1 MTYKRKKFVCIGA
14 VHTDFILQF
23 KTKHFHNRTN
33 PVKKTQHLGGVAYNI
48 AEKFSFL
55 NLKTKLISL
64 NCQKSD
70 IEKILKN
77 KITFKALSREIY
89 DRSYTSVLNTKGEMI
104 LGLADMDNYEK
115 PLTIKN
121 ILNIKNNNIIFDLNL
136 SLKTIESLISKYSH
150 LNSISVCGTSAY
162 KVHKIKR
169 LLPKINI
176 LILNKQESLNLSNKK
191 NIKDALKFII
201 TKNKNLTAV
210 ITNGKNSVKAYHN
223 KNTYIC
229 KPPKT
234 TIKNEN
240 KAGDIM
246 SAFFF
251 YYYFFQKLN
260 FATVLSKSIAAGT
273 LHVTGFI
280 ATKTKYLKKIDKL
293 SENIKVR
300 IKKNVR

>member
-1 MTYKRKKFVCIGA
+1 MIHKRKKFVCIGA
-14 VHTDFILQF
+14 VHTDYILQF
-23 KTKHFHNRTN
+23 KTKHFNNRTN
-33 PVKKTQHLGGVAYNI
+33 PVKKTQYLGCVAYNI
-48 AEKFSFL
+48 AEKLSFL

-64 NCQKSD
+64 NWQKTN
-70 IEKILKN
+70 IEKILKK

-89 DRSYTSVLNTKGEMI
+89 DRSYTSVLNKKGEMI
-104 LGLADMDNYEK
+104 LGLADMDNYER

-121 ILNIKNNNIIFDLNL
+121 MVNIKNNNIIFDLNL
-136 SLKTIESLISKYSH
+136 SLKTIKSLISKYSL
-150 LNSISVCGTSAY
+150 LNTISVCGTSAY
-162 KVHKIKR
+162 KVYKIKR

-191 NIKDALKFII
+191 NINDALKFII

-240 KAGDIM
+240 
-246 SAFFF
+246 
-251 YYYFFQKLN
+251 
-260 FATVLSKSIAAGT
+260 
-273 LHVTGFI
+273 
-280 ATKTKYLKKIDKL
+280 
-293 SENIKVR
+293 
-300 IKKNVR
+300 

>member
-1 MTYKRKKFVCIGA
+1 MIDKRKKFVCIGA
-14 VHTDFILQF
+14 VHTDYILQL
-23 KTKHFHNRTN
+23 KRKHINNRTN
-33 PVKKTQHLGGVAYNI
+33 PVKRTQYLGGVAYNI
-48 AEKFSFL
+48 AEKLSFL

-64 NCQKSD
+64 NWQKKN
-70 IEKILKN
+70 IEKISKK
-77 KITFKALSREIY
+77 KIAFKALNREIY
-89 DRSYTSVLNTKGEMI
+89 DRSYTSVLNKKGEMI
-104 LGLADMDNYEK
+104 LGLADMDNYER

-121 ILNIKNNNIIFDLNL
+121 MVNIKNNNIIFDLNL
-136 SLKTIESLISKYSH
+136 PLKTIKSLISKYSL
-150 LNSISVCGTSAY
+150 LNTISVCGTSAY
-162 KVHKIKR
+162 KVYKIKR

-201 TKNKNLTAV
+201 AKNKNLTAV
-210 ITNGKNSVKAYHN
+210 ITDGKNSVKAYHN

-246 SAFFF
+246 SAFF

-260 FATVLSKSIAAGT
+260 FAAVLSKSITAGT
-273 LHVTGFI
+273 LHVSGFI
-280 ATKTKYLKKIDKL
+280 SNKKNYLKKIDEL

>member
-1 MTYKRKKFVCIGA
+1 MINKRKKFVCIGA
-14 VHTDFILQF
+14 VHTDYILQF
-23 KTKHFHNRTN
+23 KTKHFNNRTN
-33 PVKKTQHLGGVAYNI
+33 PVKKTQYLGGVAYNI
-48 AEKFSFL
+48 AEKLSFL

-64 NCQKSD
+64 NWQKTN

-77 KITFKALSREIY
+77 KITFKALNREIY
-89 DRSYTSVLNTKGEMI
+89 DRSYTSVLNKKGEMI
-104 LGLADMDNYEK
+104 LGLADMDNYER

-121 ILNIKNNNIIFDLNL
+121 MVNIKNNNIIFDLNL
-136 SLKTIESLISKYSH
+136 SLKTIELLISKYSL
-150 LNSISVCGTSAY
+150 LNTISVCGTSAY

-191 NIKDALKFII
+191 KINDALKFII
-201 TKNKNLTAV
+201 TKNKNLTTV
-210 ITNGKNSVKAYHN
+210 ITNGKNSVKAYHD

-246 SAFFF
+246 SAFF
-251 YYYFFQKLN
+251 YYYFSQKLN

-273 LHVTGFI
+273 LHVSGFI
-280 ATKTKYLKKIDKL
+280 STKTNYLKKIDKL
-293 SENIKVR
+293 SEKIKVK
-300 IKKNVR
+300 IKKNDR

>member
-1 MTYKRKKFVCIGA
+1 MIDKRKKFVCIGA
-14 VHTDFILQF
+14 VHTDNILQF
-23 KTKHFHNRTN
+23 KTKHFNNRTN
-33 PVKKTQHLGGVAYNI
+33 PVKKTQYLGGVAYNI
-48 AEKFSFL
+48 AEKLSFL

-64 NCQKSD
+64 NWQKTN
-70 IEKILKN
+70 IEKILKK
-77 KITFKALSREIY
+77 KITFKALNREIY
-89 DRSYTSVLNTKGEMI
+89 DRSYTSVLNKKGEMI
-104 LGLADMDNYEK
+104 LGLADMDNYER

-121 ILNIKNNNIIFDLNL
+121 MVNIKNNNIIFDLNL
-136 SLKTIESLISKYSH
+136 SLKTIKSLISKYSL
-150 LNSISVCGTSAY
+150 LNTISVCGTSAY

-191 NIKDALKFII
+191 NINDALKFII

-246 SAFFF
+246 SAFF

-273 LHVTGFI
+273 LHVSGFI
-280 ATKTKYLKKIDKL
+280 STKTKYLKKIDKL

>member
-1 MTYKRKKFVCIGA
+1 MIDKRKKFVCIGA
-14 VHTDFILQF
+14 VHTDNILQF
-23 KTKHFHNRTN
+23 KTKHFNNRTN
-33 PVKKTQHLGGVAYNI
+33 PVKKTQYLGGVAYNI
-48 AEKFSFL
+48 AEKLSFL

-64 NCQKSD
+64 NWQKTN
-70 IEKILKN
+70 IEKILKK

-89 DRSYTSVLNTKGEMI
+89 DRSYTSVLNKKGEMI
-104 LGLADMDNYEK
+104 LGLADMDNYER

-121 ILNIKNNNIIFDLNL
+121 MVNIKNNNIIFDLNL
-136 SLKTIESLISKYSH
+136 SLKTIKSLILKYSL
-150 LNSISVCGTSAY
+150 LNTISVCGTSAY
-162 KVHKIKR
+162 KVYKIKR

-191 NIKDALKFII
+191 NIKDALNFII

-246 SAFFF
+246 SAFF

-273 LHVTGFI
+273 LHVSGFI
-280 ATKTKYLKKIDKL
+280 STKTNYLKKIDKL

>member
-1 MTYKRKKFVCIGA
+1 MIDKRKKFVCIGA
-14 VHTDFILQF
+14 VHTDNILQF
-23 KTKHFHNRTN
+23 KTKHFNNRTN
-33 PVKKTQHLGGVAYNI
+33 PVKKTQYLGGVAYNI
-48 AEKFSFL
+48 AEKLSFL
-55 NLKTKLISL
+55 DLKTKLISL
-64 NCQKSD
+64 NLQQTNID
-70 IEKILKN
+70 KISKN

-89 DRSYTSVLNTKGEMI
+89 DRSYTSVLNKKGEMI
-104 LGLADMDNYEK
+104 LGLADMDNYER

-121 ILNIKNNNIIFDLNL
+121 MVNIKNNNIIFDLNL
-136 SLKTIESLISKYSH
+136 SLKTIKSLISKYSL
-150 LNSISVCGTSAY
+150 LNTISVCGTSAY

-191 NIKDALKFII
+191 NINDALKFII

-246 SAFFF
+246 SAFF

-260 FATVLSKSIAAGT
+260 FATVLSKSIAAGA
-273 LHVTGFI
+273 LHVSGFI
-280 ATKTKYLKKIDKL
+280 STKTKYLKKIDKL

>member
-1 MTYKRKKFVCIGA
+1 MIDKRKKFVCIGA
-14 VHTDFILQF
+14 VHTDNILQF
-23 KTKHFHNRTN
+23 KTKHFNNRTN
-33 PVKKTQHLGGVAYNI
+33 PVKKTQYLGGVAYNI
-48 AEKFSFL
+48 AEKLSFL

-64 NCQKSD
+64 NWQKKN
-70 IEKILKN
+70 IAKILKK

-89 DRSYTSVLNTKGEMI
+89 DRSYTSVLNKKGEMI
-104 LGLADMDNYEK
+104 LGLADMDNYER

-121 ILNIKNNNIIFDLNL
+121 MVNIKNNNIIFDLNL
-136 SLKTIESLISKYSH
+136 SLKTIKSLISKYSL
-150 LNSISVCGTSAY
+150 LNTISVCGTSAY

-191 NIKDALKFII
+191 NINDALKFII

-246 SAFFF
+246 SAFF

-273 LHVTGFI
+273 LHVSGFI
-280 ATKTKYLKKIDKL
+280 STKTNYLKKIDKL

>member
-1 MTYKRKKFVCIGA
+1 MIDKRKKFVCIGA
-14 VHTDFILQF
+14 VHTDNILQF
-23 KTKHFHNRTN
+23 KTKHFNNRTN
-33 PVKKTQHLGGVAYNI
+33 PVKKTQYLGGVAYNI
-48 AEKFSFL
+48 AEKLSFL
-55 NLKTKLISL
+55 DLKTKLISL
-64 NCQKSD
+64 NWQKTK
-70 IEKILKN
+70 IEKISKN

-89 DRSYTSVLNTKGEMI
+89 DRSYTSVLNKKGEMI
-104 LGLADMDNYEK
+104 LGLADMDNYER

-121 ILNIKNNNIIFDLNL
+121 MVNIKNNNIIFDLNL
-136 SLKTIESLISKYSH
+136 SLKTIKSLISKYSL
-150 LNSISVCGTSAY
+150 LNTISVCGTSAY

-223 KNTYIC
+223 KNIYIC

-246 SAFFF
+246 SAFF

-260 FATVLSKSIAAGT
+260 FSTVLSKSITAGT
-273 LHVTGFI
+273 LHVSGFI
-280 ATKTKYLKKIDKL
+280 STKTNYLKKIDKL

>member
-1 MTYKRKKFVCIGA
+1 MIDKRKKFVCIGA
-14 VHTDFILQF
+14 VHTDNILQF
-23 KTKHFHNRTN
+23 KTKHFNNRTN
-33 PVKKTQHLGGVAYNI
+33 PVKKTQYLGGVAYNI
-48 AEKFSFL
+48 AEKLSFL

-64 NCQKSD
+64 NWQKTN
-70 IEKILKN
+70 IEKILKK

-89 DRSYTSVLNTKGEMI
+89 DRSYTSVLNKKGEMI
-104 LGLADMDNYEK
+104 LGLADMDNYER

-121 ILNIKNNNIIFDLNL
+121 MVNIKNNNIIFDLNL
-136 SLKTIESLISKYSH
+136 SLKTIKSLISKYSL
-150 LNSISVCGTSAY
+150 LNTISVCGTSAY

-191 NIKDALKFII
+191 NINDALKFII

-246 SAFFF
+246 SAFF

-260 FATVLSKSIAAGT
+260 FATILSKSIIAGT
-273 LHVTGFI
+273 LHVSGFI
-280 ATKTKYLKKIDKL
+280 STKTNYLKKIDKL

>member
-1 MTYKRKKFVCIGA
+1 MIHKRKKFVCIGA
-14 VHTDFILQF
+14 VHTDYILQF
-23 KTKHFHNRTN
+23 KTKHFNNRTN
-33 PVKKTQHLGGVAYNI
+33 PVKKTQYLGGVAYNI
-48 AEKFSFL
+48 AEKLSFL

-64 NCQKSD
+64 NWQKTN

-77 KITFKALSREIY
+77 KITFKALNREIY
-89 DRSYTSVLNTKGEMI
+89 DRSYTSVLNKKGEMI
-104 LGLADMDNYEK
+104 LGLADMDNYER

-121 ILNIKNNNIIFDLNL
+121 MVNIKNNNIIFDLNL
-136 SLKTIESLISKYSH
+136 SLKTIKSLISKYSL
-150 LNSISVCGTSAY
+150 LNTISVCGTSAY

-201 TKNKNLTAV
+201 TKNNNLTVV

-246 SAFFF
+246 SAFF
-251 YYYFFQKLN
+251 YYYFSQKLN
-260 FATVLSKSIAAGT
+260 FAKVLSKSIAAGT
-273 LHVTGFI
+273 LHVSGFI
-280 ATKTKYLKKIDKL
+280 STKKKYLKKIDKL